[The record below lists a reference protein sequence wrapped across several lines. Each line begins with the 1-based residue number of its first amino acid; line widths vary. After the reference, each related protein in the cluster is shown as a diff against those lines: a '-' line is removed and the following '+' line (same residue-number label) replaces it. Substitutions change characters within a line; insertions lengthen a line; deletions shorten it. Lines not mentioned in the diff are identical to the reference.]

1 MQKLSIVLAILFSCK
16 PLVRQTPYFQP
27 SAATEEEG
35 KQVAKQIILL
45 TSTSDSE
52 IDKRIQSDPRL
63 EDKLN
68 EILVSSGKRRTLANT
83 LRNILSWPK
92 KLMLWKRT
100 DTADDLYH
108 EAEAELE
115 SALAQDGS
123 IPADIS
129 VDEYDPE
136 IIWERTFDNA
146 KTSTLA
152 KLNFGTLNAL
162 IYTVASD
169 KALYQAE
176 GDNLLTDT
184 VVVYAD
190 DLDASLSKAEQA
202 INISEKRQ
210 KEISG
215 GWYTLGRLLSPVRL
229 YREAIYMGKAFEF
242 SQRQGRAISDEERSS
257 YALVFTAF
265 GAYLAT
271 AIFVGDEIL
280 SMAKSATGRNITRL
294 SKWIHDKAEVMSK
307 WKIFNKAKK
316 VDRGQKHMTRLARR
330 ALRLGLA
337 LPIVIAAHI
346 VGRIMGARVDSQP
359 QSEQDLD
366 SP

>member
-1 MQKLSIVLAILFSCK
+1 MQKLPIVLIILFACK
-16 PLVRQTPYFQP
+16 PLVRQTPYFAP
-27 SAATEEEG
+27 SAVTQEAG

-45 TSTSDSE
+45 TNTSDNE
-52 IDKRIQSDPRL
+52 IEARIKSDPRL
-63 EDKLN
+63 EEKLN
-68 EILVSSGKRRTLANT
+68 ELLVSKGKRRAIVNT
-83 LRNILSWPK
+83 LRSILSWPK

-100 DTADDLYH
+100 DETDDLHY
-108 EAEAELE
+108 EAEAEEELE
-115 SALAQDGS
+115 LALAEDGAL
-123 IPADIS
+123 PTDID

-136 IIWERTFDNA
+136 IIWERSFDNA

-152 KLNFGTLNAL
+152 KLNFGALNAL
-162 IYTVASD
+162 IYTVTPDQSF
-169 KALYQAE
+169 YEAE
-176 GDNLLTDT
+176 NDNLFTDT

-190 DLDASLSKAEQA
+190 NLDAPLNKAELA
-202 INISEKRQ
+202 LNISEKRQ
-210 KEISG
+210 KEIGG

-242 SQRQGRAISDEERSS
+242 SQRQGVSSDVRSPQ
-257 YALVFTAF
+257 ALVFTAF

-280 SMAKSATGRNITRL
+280 SMAKSATGRDITRL
-294 SKWIHDKAEVMSK
+294 SKWIHDKAEAMGK
-307 WKIFNKAKK
+307 WKIFNKSKN
-316 VDRGQKHMTRLARR
+316 VDRGHKHMVRLSRR

-346 VGRIMGARVDSQP
+346 VGRVMGATVDSKP
-359 QSEQDLD
+359 QFKQELD